1 MLNKRFFK
9 AKKRLLK
16 WTSSILL
23 VVNGK
28 ENGKKNNFFFNKI
41 TKTNHH
47 YTYFSIKRKRN
58 EPNVAWSTWINL
70 STKVILFMRT
80 KIFKWL

>member
-16 WTSSILL
+16 WTLSILL

-28 ENGKKNNFFFNKI
+28 ENGKKNNFFLIRLQKQI
-41 TKTNHH
+41 
-47 YTYFSIKRKRN
+47 III
-58 EPNVAWSTWINL
+58 P
-70 STKVILFMRT
+70 
-80 KIFKWL
+80 IFLLKDKEMNQMLHGVLGLI

>member
-16 WTSSILL
+16 WTLSILL

-28 ENGKKNNFFFNKI
+28 ENGKKDNFFLIRLQKQI
-41 TKTNHH
+41 
-47 YTYFSIKRKRN
+47 III
-58 EPNVAWSTWINL
+58 P
-70 STKVILFMRT
+70 
-80 KIFKWL
+80 IFLLKDKEMNQMMHGVLGLIYGVLGLI

>member
-16 WTSSILL
+16 WTLSILL

-28 ENGKKNNFFFNKI
+28 ENGKKDNFFLIRLQKQI
-41 TKTNHH
+41 
-47 YTYFSIKRKRN
+47 III
-58 EPNVAWSTWINL
+58 P
-70 STKVILFMRT
+70 
-80 KIFKWL
+80 IFLLKDKEMNQMLHGVLGLI

>member
-16 WTSSILL
+16 WTLSILL

-28 ENGKKNNFFFNKI
+28 ENGKKDNFFLIRLQKQI
-41 TKTNHH
+41 
-47 YTYFSIKRKRN
+47 III
-58 EPNVAWSTWINL
+58 P
-70 STKVILFMRT
+70 
-80 KIFKWL
+80 IFLLKDKEMNQMMHGVLGLI

>member
-28 ENGKKNNFFFNKI
+28 ENGKKDNFFLIRLQKQI
-41 TKTNHH
+41 
-47 YTYFSIKRKRN
+47 III
-58 EPNVAWSTWINL
+58 P
-70 STKVILFMRT
+70 
-80 KIFKWL
+80 IFLLKDKEMNQMMHGVLGLI

>member
-28 ENGKKNNFFFNKI
+28 ENGKKDNFFLIRLQKQI
-41 TKTNHH
+41 
-47 YTYFSIKRKRN
+47 III
-58 EPNVAWSTWINL
+58 P
-70 STKVILFMRT
+70 
-80 KIFKWL
+80 IFLLKDKEMNQMMHGVLGLIYGVLGLI